1 MRGDFLVV
9 NLFLELIGQQHH
21 DPVGLGCGIRH
32 AQDFQSIGLGFIS
45 RAAAF
50 VEANHH
56 VNTTVLEVQGV
67 GMALGSITNDRHG
80 LTAEQAQVSVGV
92 VIQRGHPVF
101 RQGKRRAY
109 PNVWLGLAGM
119 ADDAID

>member
-21 DPVGLGCGIRH
+21 DPVGLGGCIGN
-32 AQDFQSIGLGFIS
+32 AEDLQSISLGFVR

-50 VEANHH
+50 VQAHH
-56 VNTTVLEVQGV
+56 HINPAVLEVQRV
-67 GMALGSITNDRHG
+67 GMALGAITNDRHG